1 MKPDVSDRSA
11 LAQAEVVYGWEHPSA
26 AGRARHHRE
35 LLAEI
40 VKDGA
45 LAGVLG
51 SAVIAALLAASS
63 LLAGRSAFHIAAIL
77 GSTMF
82 GQSAAAGATAPVL
95 AYTAAHTAAL
105 ILIGVMLAGLAR
117 LAAST
122 LQGWYVAALGLL
134 FVAAHIVALPIWFGD
149 EVSAVLPLWRV
160 AAATGVGILAM
171 CIFLWWRIPEI
182 AAAMHEPDE

>member
-1 MKPDVSDRSA
+1 MNAHVSDRSA
-11 LAQAEVVYGWEHPSA
+11 IAQAETVYGWEHPSA
-26 AGRARHHRE
+26 VGRARHHRQ

-40 VKDGA
+40 LMDGA

-63 LLAGRSAFHIAAIL
+63 LLAGQSAFHIAAIL
-77 GSTMF
+77 GSTIF
-82 GQSAAAGATAPVL
+82 GQPATAGASAPVL

-105 ILIGVMLAGLAR
+105 ILIGVMLGGLAR
-117 LAAST
+117 LAAAT

-134 FVAAHIVALPIWFGD
+134 FVAAHIVALPIWFGAD
-149 EVSAVLPLWRV
+149 VSAVLPLWRV

-171 CIFLWWRIPEI
+171 CLYLWWRIPEI